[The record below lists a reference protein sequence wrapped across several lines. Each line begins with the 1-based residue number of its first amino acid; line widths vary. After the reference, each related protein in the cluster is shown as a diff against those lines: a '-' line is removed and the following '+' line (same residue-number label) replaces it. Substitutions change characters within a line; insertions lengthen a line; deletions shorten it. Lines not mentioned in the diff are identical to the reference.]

1 MPGSDLLPEAGS
13 PAGRTPA
20 RFSRGRGRPGYAAA
34 RPPGR
39 GVARARGAR
48 AGRAARAA
56 AAAGLMGLAAAGLTG
71 CYTKASAAPAIELST
86 AMVPQPTVPGETTA
100 YLVIRNNG
108 GPDRLIRVRTSVG
121 GQVTFRAPEGH
132 GSLTMHTIPAIS
144 VPGHN
149 MIRLVPNSVHLLITG
164 ARPMHGGKEITLT
177 LTFAHAGVVSVV
189 AQVTNPETGG
199 SSYFLN

>member
-1 MPGSDLLPEAGS
+1 M
-13 PAGRTPA
+13 PA
-20 RFSRGRGRPGYAAA
+20 RVSRGRGRPGRSPA
-34 RPPGR
+34 RR
-39 GVARARGAR
+39 G
-48 AGRAARAA
+48 GRAARAA
-56 AAAGLMGLAAAGLTG
+56 TAAGLVVLAAAGLTG
-71 CYTKASAAPAIELST
+71 CYAKASAAPAIELST

-108 GPDRLIRVRTSVG
+108 GPDRLVRVRTSVG
-121 GQVTFRAPEGH
+121 GRVTFRAPKGH

-149 MIRLVPNSVHLLITG
+149 IIRLVPNSVHLLITG